1 MIKKKAEQQL
11 INPMVTHKYSQLP
24 PDRIDAVTAAARQDA
39 TDSKTAKMNFTTIP
53 TGPDSISGF
62 CREDFLTRL

>member
-24 PDRIDAVTAAARQDA
+24 PDRIDVVTAAARQDA
-39 TDSKTAKMNFTTIP
+39 TDSKTAKMNFTT
-53 TGPDSISGF
+53 GPESISGS